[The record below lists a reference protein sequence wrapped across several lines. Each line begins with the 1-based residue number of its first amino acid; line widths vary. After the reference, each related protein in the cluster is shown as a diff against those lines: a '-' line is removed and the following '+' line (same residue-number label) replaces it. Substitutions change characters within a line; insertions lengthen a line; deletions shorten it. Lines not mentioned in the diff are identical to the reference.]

1 MTSTGFGP
9 ALAAAPADR
18 LVLEVTEHVRVEDY
32 AALGSALRQ
41 LRLSGLRLAIDDAGA
56 GFASLQ
62 HIVRLAPEGI
72 KLDRTLTNHIE
83 VDRARRAL
91 TSALI
96 SFASQTGATIVAEGI
111 ETRAEVEALRALGVA
126 YGQGYFLGRPGPLE
140 AADPPA
146 VSADVLRSS

>member
-1 MTSTGFGP
+1 MRASRTMRRLEVRSGSCARAAFDLRSTTPGP
-9 ALAAAPADR
+9 A
-18 LVLEVTEHVRVEDY
+18 
-32 AALGSALRQ
+32 
-41 LRLSGLRLAIDDAGA
+41 
-56 GFASLQ
+56 FASLQ